1 MQAGTSTRLGLC
13 SLVVFQS
20 LRGSLLAL
28 IVALIVFPAS
38 ATAQNWEPIDPIQL
52 SMTSPV
58 VEPDADAEAIF
69 WKVDVAHVNVPQG
82 FSLRRSHYLR
92 LKVFTDRGVESQS
105 QVEIP
110 YSEDVSITGI
120 RGRTVQPDGTVVE
133 LGQDAIFARTIVETD
148 DREIQSKL
156 FAMPGVQPGSIVEYQ
171 WTEYELSLFVGAY
184 TRFDLYRDVP
194 VRHLEYSVQ
203 PLRSLAWRITAVN
216 APPLTK
222 NRDGYPAMVLDNVPA
237 SREEE
242 FMPPKGIL
250 GPWLL
255 LRYSDTPDRGLDGD
269 AYWRELGKDLHG
281 SFMELNVNNRV
292 RAATKEAIGDTSTPE
307 EQLQELFTWV
317 RSEVRNVEDDVES
330 FTPAEREEPEE
341 DDDSPSDVLER
352 GYGTPLQINML
363 FGAMASA
370 AGFEARWA
378 FLSDRSEFL
387 FNPELSEAYFL
398 RYGVI
403 AVREEEEWRFFD
415 PASRYVPY
423 GMLQWRHEGVTALV
437 TDRREP
443 VFVFTPTA
451 LPGNSIERRSAEMR
465 LDMDGSLEGH
475 VRIVRTGHI
484 GAAMKESYDALS
496 AAEREERLINTLR
509 NRLPTAEVRSVEIE
523 NAADPELPLVV
534 SYDVRIP
541 GYGQRTGQRLFF
553 MPAFFP
559 ARTGPAT
566 RNQ

>member
-1 MQAGTSTRLGLC
+1 MG
-13 SLVVFQS
+13 
-20 LRGSLLAL
+20 
-28 IVALIVFPAS
+28 
-38 ATAQNWEPIDPIQL
+38 
-52 SMTSPV
+52 
-58 VEPDADAEAIF
+58 
-69 WKVDVAHVNVPQG
+69 
-82 FSLRRSHYLR
+82 
-92 LKVFTDRGVESQS
+92 
-105 QVEIP
+105 
-110 YSEDVSITGI
+110 
-120 RGRTVQPDGTVVE
+120 
-133 LGQDAIFARTIVETD
+133 
-148 DREIQSKL
+148 
-156 FAMPGVQPGSIVEYQ
+156 
-171 WTEYELSLFVGAY
+171 
-184 TRFDLYRDVP
+184 
-194 VRHLEYSVQ
+194 
-203 PLRSLAWRITAVN
+203 
-216 APPLTK
+216 
-222 NRDGYPAMVLDNVPA
+222 
-237 SREEE
+237 
-242 FMPPKGIL
+242 
-250 GPWLL
+250 
-255 LRYSDTPDRGLDGD
+255 
-269 AYWRELGKDLHG
+269 
-281 SFMELNVNNRV
+281 
-292 RAATKEAIGDTSTPE
+292 
-307 EQLQELFTWV
+307 

-330 FTPAEREEPEE
+330 FTPAEREELEE

-387 FNPELSEAYFL
+387 FNPELSEGYFL

-443 VFVFTPTA
+443 VFVSTPIA

-523 NAADPELPLVV
+523 NAADPELPLMV

-553 MPAFFP
+553 MPAFFQQGLDP
-559 ARTGPAT
+559 LLETSERRYDLFFDHPWSEEDSVVIRLPEAFTIENADAPSAVNAGVAQYGAEMILDEDGTLHYERGLSFGHQGAIAFSVDQYPLVKQVFDAFADQDNYVIALRSVEAR
-566 RNQ
+566 